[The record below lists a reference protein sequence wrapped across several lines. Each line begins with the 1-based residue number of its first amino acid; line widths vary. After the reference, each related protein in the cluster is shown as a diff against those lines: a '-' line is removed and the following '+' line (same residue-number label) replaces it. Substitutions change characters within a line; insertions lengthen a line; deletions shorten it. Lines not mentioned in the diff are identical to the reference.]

1 MFHVKHSIVNTTLS
15 TNQVSYI
22 ERLIENN
29 AQSLGVYSE
38 QLLWWNKKINL
49 VSRDVSRETIEEHI
63 AHSLLIASVDEF
75 KKAESIIDTG
85 TGGGL
90 PGIPLAICNPKKS
103 FVLNDIV
110 TKKIMA
116 VKQMA
121 LKVKC
126 GNVITNTSSISDLK
140 ISPGTVVV
148 TKHAFKLYELWD
160 LIGTKPWDSLIFL
173 KGASEAADEIRNIDE
188 PLKMTI
194 YHLDEVLNSSFYS
207 GKAIVVLSRNNEKL

>member
-22 ERLIENN
+22 EKLIEKN
-29 AQSLGVYSE
+29 AQALDVYSE

-49 VSRDVSRETIEEHI
+49 VSRDVSRETAEEHI

-116 VKQMA
+116 VKQMV

-126 GNVITNTSSISDLK
+126 GNVKFLDL
-140 ISPGTVVV
+140 
-148 TKHAFKLYELWD
+148 AFEY
-160 LIGTKPWDSLIFL
+160 
-173 KGASEAADEIRNIDE
+173 
-188 PLKMTI
+188 
-194 YHLDEVLNSSFYS
+194 
-207 GKAIVVLSRNNEKL
+207 